1 LPTCTTLSFTAP
13 PVPVSFL
20 LHFLE
25 KKFLQKTVF
34 EAYTLPPL
42 SPYLCFQVA
51 PDVSFCLPF
60 PRVKVSILSR
70 SVIKLSDSCC
80 FLLLFVITS
89 QRGHSA
95 ASAHRGLDGILFE
108 MHDHKDYDPL
118 LTLSKSRPLSARG
131 ESPADGEIPEIV
143 RSREPTGGRRSR
155 PALDRRLPPISDLTE
170 IFDDIGRR
178 AIELGFNAY
187 LGHMKSRRLRV
198 VTMCSGTESP
208 LLALEKI
215 ADGKPEMSRLQ

>member
-1 LPTCTTLSFTAP
+1 
-13 PVPVSFL
+13 
-20 LHFLE
+20 
-25 KKFLQKTVF
+25 
-34 EAYTLPPL
+34 
-42 SPYLCFQVA
+42 
-51 PDVSFCLPF
+51 
-60 PRVKVSILSR
+60 
-70 SVIKLSDSCC
+70 
-80 FLLLFVITS
+80 VITS
-89 QRGHSA
+89 QGGHSA
-95 ASAHRGLDGILFE
+95 VSAHRGLDGILFK
-108 MHDHKDYDPL
+108 MHDHKDYDHL
-118 LTLSKSRPLSARG
+118 LTLLSKSRPLSARG

-155 PALDRRLPPISDLTE
+155 PALDRHLPPISDLTE

-215 ADGKPEMSRLQ
+215 ADGKPART